1 MPVLF
6 RAIWW
11 AVTQQNG
18 ASALSRQRILG
29 LGSYEAAWT
38 WRHKIRHAR
47 VTPGRAEVDGEVE
60 GDETFPGGL
69 AEGVNGR
76 QSCKKALV
84 VIAAQADGK
93 RIGRIRMRRIPDAG
107 GGPMDFIA
115 ASIAPGSLV
124 HTEGWVGYAGL
135 EERLTVNGYGIR
147 ICCRK
152 RIT

>member
-1 MPVLF
+1 MLKPVTVTAGTISERTRTPVPVLF

-76 QSCKKALV
+76 Q
-84 VIAAQADGK
+84 
-93 RIGRIRMRRIPDAG
+93 
-107 GGPMDFIA
+107 
-115 ASIAPGSLV
+115 
-124 HTEGWVGYAGL
+124 
-135 EERLTVNGYGIR
+135 N
-147 ICCRK
+147 
-152 RIT
+152 